1 MPSPNTSSPR
11 ASVGSEGALRAVLI
25 APPGA
30 GKGTQGRRMA
40 EHYGVS
46 YLSSGELL
54 RDEVARATPTGTL
67 IVEELERGELVD
79 DSIVSAVVFDNLSQA
94 DGGFVLDGFP
104 RTVQQAR
111 VTEHWTVDR
120 GLPLDAAVEL
130 LVPREELV
138 NRIRRRAVD
147 TPRSD
152 DALRTVLYRLDRYDQ
167 ESNDLLS
174 FYRERGIL
182 ITVDGTGDVDE
193 VTERIQNHI
202 DRVLD
207 PSKNNSEAR

>member
-1 MPSPNTSSPR
+1 
-11 ASVGSEGALRAVLI
+11 LRAVLI

-30 GKGTQGRRMA
+30 GKGTQGRRIA

-54 RDEVARATPTGTL
+54 REEVARATPTGTL

-79 DSIVSAVVFDNLSQA
+79 DTIVSAVVFDKLSESN
-94 DGGFVLDGFP
+94 GGFVLDGFP

-111 VTEHWTVDR
+111 VTEQWTVAR
-120 GLPLDAAVEL
+120 GIPLDAAVEL
-130 LVPREELV
+130 RVPREELV
-138 NRIRRRAVD
+138 DRIRRRAVD

-182 ITVDGTGDVDE
+182 ITVDGTGEVEE
-193 VTERIQNHI
+193 VTRRIQSHI
-202 DRVLD
+202 DRVLE
-207 PSKNNSEAR
+207 PSRNNSEAR